1 MRPLKLTLSA
11 FGPYAAE
18 TTLELE
24 KLGNGGLYLV
34 TGDTG
39 AGKTTLFDAITYA
52 LYDHSSG
59 GVREGAMLRSKYADP
74 RTPTF
79 VELEF
84 EVNGAHYTVRRN
96 PEYPR
101 PKARGEGF
109 TTEKAD
115 ATLTYADGRP
125 PVTKAKEVNA
135 AVQDIL
141 GLDYNQF
148 CQIAMIAQGQFT
160 RLLNASTEERS
171 RIFRKLFRTQR
182 YARLQERLQEEAS
195 RLNQQRLAQNAQ
207 LDSLLAGV
215 QFAPDDPEAEALAA
229 LCAQTEP
236 ATTLA
241 LLERLLQ
248 RQQAA
253 QEAAAAALADTEARL
268 DAVQQQLGAAQQT
281 RQLAQQL
288 ARQQAALDA
297 ARPVLEAAKAESA
310 RHAGD
315 AARLDALT
323 GEITQARAALAAYDE
338 LDALRREQQQAQDAA
353 QLAGAQAA
361 KRRSQLTAL
370 DADLAAADTALA
382 ALTDAPTRQLALQ
395 NQSTQLAARATALHT
410 LAQRLADCQKQ
421 AQHTRRAQDAYRA
434 AAARQDEARTRRDTL
449 DRAFLDAQAGLLAR
463 DLTEG
468 APCPVCGSTHHPARA
483 VLPRTAPTQA
493 QVDEARQAAEEA
505 DHTAQAASA
514 AAQTA
519 LAATE
524 EARRSL
530 RRDAE
535 ALLPERFAAPA
546 GADPVPLTFGL
557 MSTVLTEETAAL
569 QTAQANCAEALRQAD
584 ADCRRRAQLEADR
597 QTRTRQRPALE
608 QQALDADRT
617 AAAQT
622 ARVQALEQQIL
633 ARQSA
638 LPYPQ
643 RAQAQAALDQL
654 EASRTALRTG
664 MEQAEQ
670 ALQNAQQ
677 ACTAA
682 QAAVDALRSQQAA
695 AQSTAPAQPV
705 ETLRA
710 ALAEL
715 TAVRDAARGQE
726 KQLAARLLPNRR
738 TVEQYR
744 AAAAQR
750 TALEQRAQW
759 VGALAATAGGTLTS
773 KQKVRL
779 EAYIQM
785 DYLDRILRHANT
797 RLMQMTAAQYELERI
812 GAENQRSQ
820 SGLDLGV
827 IDHYN
832 GTRRSVKT
840 LSGGESFKASLALAL
855 GLSDEVQSAAGGIR
869 LDTLFLDE
877 GFGSLD
883 EESLEQAIRVLAGLT
898 EGDRLVGI
906 ISHVGALKDRIDR
919 QVVVHKNRTGG
930 STVEL
935 VV

>member
-1 MRPLKLTLSA
+1 MRPLRLTLSA

-24 KLGNGGLYLV
+24 KLGKGGLYLV

-59 GVREGAMLRSKYADP
+59 GVREGAMLRSQYADP
-74 RTPTF
+74 KTPTF

-84 EVNGAHYTVRRN
+84 EVKDARYTVRRN

-115 ATLTYADGRP
+115 AALTYADGRP
-125 PVTKAKEVNA
+125 PVTKARDVNA
-135 AVQDIL
+135 AVLDIL

-160 RLLNASTEERS
+160 KLLNASTKERS

-182 YARLQERLQEEAS
+182 YAKLQDRLQEESS
-195 RLNQQRLAQNAQ
+195 RLNQQRLAQNTQ
-207 LDSLLAGV
+207 LDSLLAGLQV
-215 QFAPDDPEAEALAA
+215 APDDPDADALAA

-236 ATTLA
+236 ATALT
-241 LLERLLQ
+241 LLEELLQ

-253 QEAAAAALADTEARL
+253 QEAAAASLADTEARL
-268 DAVQQQLGAAQQT
+268 DAIQQQLGAARQAAQLA
-281 RQLAQQL
+281 RQLAE
-288 ARQQAALDA
+288 QQAALDA
-297 ARPVLEAAKAESA
+297 ARPALDAAKAESA
-310 RHAGD
+310 RHADD

-323 GEITQARAALAAYDE
+323 GQVTQARTSLTAYDE
-338 LDALRREQQQAQDAA
+338 LDALCREQKQAQDAA
-353 QLAGAQAA
+353 QLAGALAA
-361 KRRSQLTAL
+361 KRRTQLEAL
-370 DADLAAADTALA
+370 DASLAAADTALA
-382 ALTDAPTRQLALQ
+382 VLVDAPTRQLALQ
-395 NQSTQLAARATALHT
+395 NQTAQLEARSTALDA
-410 LAQRLADCQKQ
+410 LAQRLADSQKQ
-421 AQHTRRAQDAYRA
+421 ARQARRAQDAYRA
-434 AAARQDEARTRRDTL
+434 AAARQDEARARRDAL
-449 DRAFLDAQAGLLAR
+449 DRAFLDAQAGLLAQE
-463 DLTEG
+463 LTEG

-483 VLPRTAPTQA
+483 VLPRTAPTQV
-493 QVDEARQAAEEA
+493 QVEQARQAART
-505 DHTAQAASA
+505 DCTA
-514 AAQTA
+514 
-519 LAATE
+519 
-524 EARRSL
+524 SL
-530 RRDAE
+530 RQ
-535 ALLPERFAAPA
+535 A
-546 GADPVPLTFGL
+546 GADC
-557 MSTVLTEETAAL
+557 
-569 QTAQANCAEALRQAD
+569 QRK
-584 ADCRRRAQLEADR
+584 AQLEADR
-597 QTRTRQRPALE
+597 QAHTRQRPALE
-608 QQALDADRT
+608 QQVQEADRT
-617 AAAQT
+617 AAAQS
-622 ARVQALEQQIL
+622 ARVQALEQQVL
-633 ARQSA
+633 AKQKA

-643 RAQAQAALDQL
+643 RAQAHAALDLL
-654 EASRTALRTG
+654 EANRTALRAG
-664 MEQAEQ
+664 MEQAEA
-670 ALQNAQQ
+670 ALRTAQQ
-677 ACTAA
+677 NYAA
-682 QAAVDALRSQQAA
+682 AKAAVDALRSQQAA
-695 AQSTAPAQPV
+695 AQSSAPAQPL
-705 ETLRA
+705 ETLREA
-710 ALAEL
+710 AAEL
-715 TAVRDAARGQE
+715 TAARDAARGQE

-738 TVEQYR
+738 IMEQYR
-744 AAAAQR
+744 TAAAQHA
-750 TALEQRAQW
+750 ALEQRAQW

-773 KQKVRL
+773 KQKIKL

-785 DYLDRILRHANT
+785 DYLDRILRHANL
-797 RLMQMTAAQYELERI
+797 RLMQMTDAQYELERI